1 MNDDDFQ
8 KLKNISSSLKKLNA
22 KIKLLALLERA
33 KSAYEENKLS
43 ECESNCREILKSDSK
58 NAVALRGLGC
68 VFQSKGDNKNAIKYY
83 LQALEA
89 SERKEIEYTL
99 LGTVYYNEKNF
110 EEAIKYYNLAID
122 ANDNYDDA
130 YEGRS
135 QSILERHLEV
145 LDMQD
150 SLIQRKMF
158 K

>member
-1 MNDDDFQ
+1 MNEEDFQ
-8 KLKNISSSLKKLNA
+8 KLKNISSSLKKLNT

-33 KSAYEENKLS
+33 KSAYDENRLS
-43 ECESNCREILKSDSK
+43 ECESTCREILKENPK
-58 NAVALRGLGC
+58 NSTALRGIGC
-68 VFQSKGDNKNAIKYY
+68 VFQAKGDSKNAIKYY
-83 LQALEA
+83 LQALDA
-89 SERKEIEYTL
+89 SDKKEIEYTL
-99 LGTVYYNEKNF
+99 IGTVYYNENNF

-122 ANDNYDDA
+122 ANDDYDQA

-150 SLIQRKMF
+150 SLIQRNIF